1 MKEDCSLQLGVDNEA
16 VLVFHSRLTEMVLT
30 LTDRPGDDE
39 VEAQSWMGQG
49 LYNRNMGVS
58 ELSVTLLVHNLS
70 WQNKKSTLYSIYDC
84 NHLYTIS
91 ANAEH

>member
-39 VEAQSWMGQG
+39 VEAQS
-49 LYNRNMGVS
+49 
-58 ELSVTLLVHNLS
+58 
-70 WQNKKSTLYSIYDC
+70 
-84 NHLYTIS
+84 
-91 ANAEH
+91 